1 MQALKT
7 VLEWAVMT
15 GIRPALTQ
23 LLVTFSLLLS
33 GSVLWAAP
41 DKNYWPFWDKHDDH
55 SKVVPDHSD
64 WQIILDK
71 YVRYSDKQQM
81 YSFVYGGVSHE
92 NVERLR
98 GYLKR
103 MSETDPRALNKNQ
116 QLAYWINLY
125 NALTVDLILRNYP
138 VKSITRLGKGWFRV
152 GPWDDKII
160 TVAGQ
165 EISLNDIEHR
175 ILRPVFEN
183 PKIHYAVNCASIGC
197 PDIAPVAYSGDLIA
211 AQMDEAAR
219 RFINQSKG
227 VNFVGERLVL
237 SKVFEW
243 YASDF
248 GGEEG
253 VWKELLQFADAGL
266 RARLEAY
273 KGGISY
279 HYNWKL
285 NEYRR

>member
-1 MQALKT
+1 
-7 VLEWAVMT
+7 MT
-15 GIRPALTQ
+15 GVRLALAQ
-23 LLVTFSLLLS
+23 LLITLSLLLS

-41 DKNYWPFWDKHDDH
+41 EKDYWSFWDKHDDG
-55 SKVVPDHSD
+55 SKVVFDHGD

-71 YVRYSDKQQM
+71 YVRFSDRQKM
-81 YSFVYGGVSHE
+81 YSFVYGGVSRE
-92 NVERLR
+92 NMERLR

-103 MSETDPRALNKNQ
+103 MSETDPRTLNKSQ

-138 VKSITRLGKGWFRV
+138 VKSITKLGKGWFRV

-160 TVAGQ
+160 TIADQ

-175 ILRPVFEN
+175 ILRPIFEN
-183 PKIHYAVNCASIGC
+183 PRIHYAVNCASIGC
-197 PDIAPVAYSGDLIA
+197 PDIAPVAYSGDLIE
-211 AQMDEAAR
+211 AQMDEAAK

-227 VNFVGERLVL
+227 VNFVGGRLVL
-237 SKVFEW
+237 SKIFEW
-243 YASDF
+243 YADDF
-248 GGEEG
+248 DGEDG